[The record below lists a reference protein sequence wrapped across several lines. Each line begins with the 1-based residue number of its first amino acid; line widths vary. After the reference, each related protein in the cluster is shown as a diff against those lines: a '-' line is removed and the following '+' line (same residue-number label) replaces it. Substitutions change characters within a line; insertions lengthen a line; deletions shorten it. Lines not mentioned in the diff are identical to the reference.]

1 MVLKIAGSTFSFQQ
15 DFDIEMTIFREV
27 AYLLG
32 IGRIARGSNITGA
45 LPLMVWKQDIQDH
58 MVQNKLLY
66 NKMS

>member
-45 LPLMVWKQDIQDH
+45 QPLMVWKQDIQDH